1 VPGRS
6 PSAHPPSTDT
16 LQDQLGGYPPFDSL
30 GARDLAAIAAAARV
44 EPYAEGDLILD
55 AFAEHST
62 DVFVVLTGEV
72 YLWHDPARLDEE
84 PDLQLGPGGV
94 FGYSAMLTERSVG
107 PRVVAAHASEIA
119 RIPGDVATV
128 AFVSKQ
134 GARFLAGTMMPGPPP
149 NPAALASSGVEDLL
163 RAPALVLDA
172 TCTAAD
178 AARAIGVDGRGYAAI
193 RLDDGR
199 HQLVTDA
206 SLRQRII
213 VDGLPACAPVT
224 EVLDPSPPTAVVG
237 DSAAELLLAML
248 DRRAQFVIVTDRAG
262 GLRGVVALRDVS
274 LTPIAVDVSLHD
286 RLRHAPDLD
295 TLAERARRLPDL
307 LGHLLSGGLA
317 SGKVIAVN
325 TTIRDAVV
333 RRTIE
338 LVFARH
344 PELSLDDFT
353 WLSLGSNGRRE
364 AVLSSDI
371 DSAAA
376 FVDDTSPAVIDGCRA
391 AFAEVSSALER
402 AGLSGDGHGATA
414 SRAPFARTN
423 AQWRAAA
430 QGWIAAPEHNQGAI
444 MISLLVD
451 GRPIYGDP
459 GLPAAAAV
467 VGDLRSQPATLR
479 LLLDDTLAR
488 RARMRSTRIALLRR
502 PNHFDIKRH
511 AILPVVNIARWAALS
526 VGSAELG
533 TADRLRAAAGSTML
547 PESQARTLIEVF
559 EALQRLRLRYQ
570 LVQHADGGRPSDTL
584 TMTLMSPIDR
594 SVIGQAVREIASAQR
609 RMGNVSSYVGAEAW
623 AGPESS

>member
-1 VPGRS
+1 MKD
-6 PSAHPPSTDT
+6 A
-16 LQDQLGGYPPFDSL
+16 LQAQLGSYPPFDSV
-30 GARDLAAIAAAARV
+30 GARDLAAIATAARV
-44 EPYAEGDLILD
+44 ESHAEGDLILD

-62 DVFVVLTGEV
+62 DVFVVLTGKV
-72 YLWHDPARLDEE
+72 NLWHDPAHLAEE
-84 PDLQLGPGGV
+84 PDEQLGPGGV

-107 PRVVAAHASEIA
+107 PRVVAADVTEVA

-134 GARFLAGTMMPGPPP
+134 GARFLAGTMKPVTAQTA
-149 NPAALASSGVEDLL
+149 AALASSGVEDLL

-172 TCTAAD
+172 SCTAAD
-178 AARAIGVDGRGYAAI
+178 AARAIGEDKRGYAAV
-193 RLDDGR
+193 RLDDNT
-199 HQLVTDA
+199 HHLVTDA

-213 VDGLPACAPVT
+213 VDGLPASAPVT

-248 DRRAQFVIVTDRAG
+248 DRGAQFVIVTDRAG
-262 GLRGVVALRDVS
+262 SLRGVVSLRDVS

-307 LGHLLSGGLA
+307 LGELLSGGLA

-325 TTIRDAVV
+325 STIRDAIV

-344 PELSLDDFT
+344 PELSPDDFT
-353 WLSLGSNGRRE
+353 WLSLGSNGRHE

-376 FVDDTSPAVIDGCRA
+376 FVDDTSPEVMDGCRA
-391 AFAEVSSALER
+391 AFAEVSSALEQS
-402 AGLSGDGHGATA
+402 GLSGDGHGATA

-423 AQWRAAA
+423 AQWRSAA
-430 QGWIAAPEHNQGAI
+430 QGWIAAPERNHGAI

-459 GLPAAAAV
+459 GLSAAAAF
-467 VGDLRSQPATLR
+467 VGDLRSHPGTLR
-479 LLLDDTLAR
+479 LLLEDTLSR
-488 RARMRSTRIALLRR
+488 RARMRTTRSVLLRR
-502 PNHFDIKRH
+502 PHTFDIKRD

-533 TADRLRAAAGSTML
+533 TPDRLRAAAGSAML
-547 PESQARTLIEVF
+547 PESGARTLIEVF

-570 LVQHADGGRPSDTL
+570 LLQHADGGRPTDTL

-594 SVIGQAVREIASAQR
+594 SVIGQAVREIAAAQR
-609 RMGNVSSYVGAEAW
+609 RMANVSSYVDAEAW
-623 AGPESS
+623 AGPEPS